1 MLHQDEMWSL
11 GHSEGSPGAGQ
22 LLGHSEGSPG
32 EGQLSPVR
40 ERVSKALMVS
50 CGYSMP

>member
-32 EGQLSPVR
+32 AQQLSPGA
-40 ERVSKALMVS
+40 VSKALMVS
-50 CGYSMP
+50 SGYSMP